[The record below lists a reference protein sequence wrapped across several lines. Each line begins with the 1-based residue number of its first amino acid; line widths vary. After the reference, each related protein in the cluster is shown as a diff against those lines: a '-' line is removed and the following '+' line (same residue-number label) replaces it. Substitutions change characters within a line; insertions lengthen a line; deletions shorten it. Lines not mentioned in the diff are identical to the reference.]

1 MQGDGG
7 AGSPNDITG
16 SNVTYAGGGGG
27 KRSYTPGSGIAV
39 PVGGTGGAG
48 GGGAGGA
55 QGAPTGSPSSINTAA
70 VAGTV
75 NLGGGGGGGQNN
87 HAGGSGGSGIVVIK
101 ETTPKC
107 ASGVWN
113 INEHFDNVKASTW
126 I

>member
-1 MQGDGG
+1 MNACGG

-27 KRSYTPGSGIAV
+27 KRSYTPGSGIQV

-55 QGAPTGSPSSINTAA
+55 QGAPPTVNTPA
-70 VAGTV
+70 VDGTV

-87 HAGGSGGSGIVVIK
+87 HAGGAGGSGIVVIK

-107 ASGVWN
+107 ASGVWS
-113 INEHFDNVKASTW
+113 INDHF
-126 I
+126 